1 MEKEKVIKKAA
12 ALSYEA
18 GTGAPKITA
27 LGKGEIAEKII
38 QTARQNNIPV
48 FENSSLIETLI
59 NLDLG
64 AEIPPE
70 LYGVVAEI
78 LVFISEVDTKQREKI
93 RKAE

>member
-1 MEKEKVIKKAA
+1 MEEKKVIKKAA

-18 GTGAPKITA
+18 EGGAPKITA

-64 AEIPPE
+64 TEIPPE
-70 LYGVVAEI
+70 LYSVVAEI
-78 LVFISEVDTKQREKI
+78 LVFISEVDGKQREKI
-93 RKAE
+93 RRAE